1 MAGLFFLG
9 YAAFYAVGAY
19 SYALL
24 NQYFGLGFWT
34 ALPLGGLFAA
44 LAGVLLAFPVLRLRG
59 DYLAIV
65 TLGFGEII
73 RLVLENWSEVTGG
86 PTGISNIPQPGLLNM
101 TLSVAEANIYIYY
114 IVLALAVLTVIAV
127 SRRRQIGRASCRE
140 RV

>member
-1 MAGLFFLG
+1 M
-9 YAAFYAVGAY
+9 
-19 SYALL
+19 
-24 NQYFGLGFWT
+24 
-34 ALPLGGLFAA
+34 
-44 LAGVLLAFPVLRLRG
+44 LRLRG

-114 IVLALAVLTVIAV
+114 IVLALAVLTAAGLL
-127 SRRRQIGRASCRE
+127 SFRHPRGFGHPKQ
-140 RV
+140 